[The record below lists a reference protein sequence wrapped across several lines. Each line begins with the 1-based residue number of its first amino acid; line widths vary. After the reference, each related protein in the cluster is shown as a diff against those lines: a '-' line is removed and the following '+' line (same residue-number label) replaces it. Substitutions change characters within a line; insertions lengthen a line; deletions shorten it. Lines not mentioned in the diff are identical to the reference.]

1 MVAKF
6 FGSLFGDRERDPR
19 RILDDQLPLTQE
31 QELEQT
37 RAALADLR
45 SAIRRAGALLPTLAS
60 SRLRQTDDLLRALI
74 AYIAEHGASTE
85 QRVLLHAMVTDYL
98 PTSLRVY
105 RALPARAHAEESPET
120 EKLLEQLDILHST
133 ALDLDHQ
140 VRTGAVA
147 ELSVH
152 GRFLQDKFDVGGIR
166 LTPGGGAGQ
175 ALPPHGQHDP
185 HAQHGPHEG
194 ERL

>member
-6 FGSLFGDRERDPR
+6 FGSLFGGAEREPR
-19 RILDDQLPLTQE
+19 RVLDEHLPLTQE

-37 RAALADLR
+37 RLALTELR
-45 SAIRRAGALLPTLAS
+45 SAVRRAGAVLPVLAS
-60 SRLRQTDDLLRALI
+60 SRLRQTDDLLAALI
-74 AYIAEHGASTE
+74 GYIAEHGASTE
-85 QRVLLHAMVTDYL
+85 QRVLLNAMVTDYL

-105 RALPARAHAEESPET
+105 RALPASTHAEDSPEA

-133 ALDLDHQ
+133 ALDLDNQ
-140 VRTGAVA
+140 VRTGAIA

-166 LTPGGGAGQ
+166 LTPGPGPQ
-175 ALPPHGQHDP
+175 
-185 HAQHGPHEG
+185 PHEG
-194 ERL
+194 DSH